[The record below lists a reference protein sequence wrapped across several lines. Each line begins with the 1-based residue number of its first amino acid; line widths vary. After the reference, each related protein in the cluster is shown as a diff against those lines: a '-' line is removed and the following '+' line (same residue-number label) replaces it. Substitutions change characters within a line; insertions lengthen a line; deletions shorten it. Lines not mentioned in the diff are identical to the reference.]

1 MRNFW
6 RPSRSSSAPVFTDH
20 LTQYIHL
27 HPWLVAATA
36 IVAVLAVLVEI
47 RSRIES
53 FASVSPQEAIQLMN
67 RGALTIDL
75 RAREQ
80 FADGHVSGAR
90 RMDGEQIL
98 KAAELLKKHKQKPI
112 IVYCNSGSL
121 AAAAVRQ
128 LREQGFEQAM
138 NLRGGISAWRAEHL
152 PVEKGAGSGA

>member
-1 MRNFW
+1 M
-6 RPSRSSSAPVFTDH
+6 FTDH
-20 LTQYIHL
+20 LSQYIHL
-27 HPWLVAATA
+27 HPWLVTATA
-36 IVAVLAVLVEI
+36 IVAALAVLVEI
-47 RSRIES
+47 RARTES

-75 RAREQ
+75 RAGDQ
-80 FADGHVSGAR
+80 FAAGHVAGAR

-98 KAAELLKKHKQKPI
+98 KASEVLKKNKQKPI

-128 LREQGFEQAM
+128 LRAQGFEQAV

-152 PVEKGAGSGA
+152 PVEKGAGRDA